1 MPGRRETPP
10 GDRHFQPAPIANV
23 SAAFA
28 GGTRW
33 AGNQFYLCLAKGHS
47 CPGGAA
53 AVRPRAVGAVLVSKS
68 TPGPYCPNVRM
79 STILLGS
86 SACRDPACSG
96 LRFWFHSIRS
106 LLCGN
111 AGQFRRPWVTR
122 SPRCREECPSFL
134 SAQSQMACLPWIRT
148 LLLAQGSQWL
158 LVGHLEGG
166 DRN

>member
-86 SACRDPACSG
+86 CCLSGPCVFRAEVLVSLHQVAAVWECRPVSAALGHKKPQVQGRMPKFLVCTKPNGVPAMDSNPAVG
-96 LRFWFHSIRS
+96 PRFSVASRW
-106 LLCGN
+106 
-111 AGQFRRPWVTR
+111 
-122 SPRCREECPSFL
+122 PS
-134 SAQSQMACLPWIRT
+134 
-148 LLLAQGSQWL
+148 
-158 LVGHLEGG
+158 
-166 DRN
+166 